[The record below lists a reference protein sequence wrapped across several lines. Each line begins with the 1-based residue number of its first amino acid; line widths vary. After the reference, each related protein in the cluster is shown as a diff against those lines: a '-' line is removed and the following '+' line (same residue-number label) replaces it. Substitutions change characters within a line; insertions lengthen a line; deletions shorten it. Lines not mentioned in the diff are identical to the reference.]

1 MEEIV
6 RIVAIVLRV
15 LSIAIIAQAI
25 LSFIVPVMG
34 DRPHP
39 IVVNLNLMLRQVT
52 EPLLGPIRRVLPTV
66 GMLDLSPMVAI
77 IVLEIIRSVLVRS
90 V

>member
-1 MEEIV
+1 MEGLVDIISRVIQVFMVLIV
-6 RIVAIVLRV
+6 
-15 LSIAIIAQAI
+15 AQAI
-25 LSFIVPVMG
+25 LSFLVPVMG

-39 IVVNLNLMLRQVT
+39 VLVNINLVLRQLT

-77 IVLEIIRSVLVRS
+77 IVLYIISRVLQANV
-90 V
+90 

>member
-25 LSFIVPVMG
+25 LSFIVPIMG

>member
-1 MEEIV
+1 MEV
-6 RIVAIVLRV
+6 VVGIVANVLRV
-15 LSIAIIAQAI
+15 LSILIIAQAI
-25 LSFIVPVMG
+25 LSFLVPVMG

-39 IVVNLNLMLRQVT
+39 IVVNINLILRQIT

>member
-6 RIVAIVLRV
+6 RSVAIVLRV

-39 IVVNLNLMLRQVT
+39 IVVNLNLVLRQIT

>member
-39 IVVNLNLMLRQVT
+39 IVVNLNLMLRQIT